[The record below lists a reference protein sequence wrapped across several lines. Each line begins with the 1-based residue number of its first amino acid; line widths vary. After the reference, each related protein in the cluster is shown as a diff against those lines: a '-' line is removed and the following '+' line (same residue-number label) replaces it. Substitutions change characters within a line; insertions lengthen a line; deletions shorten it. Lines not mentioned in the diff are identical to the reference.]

1 MSASLSET
9 LPPEVPGTPRYSAR
23 ELAEKLHTD
32 PKNPVQYPTD
42 DQIGII
48 EAPLEPLLV
57 IAGAGS
63 GKTKTMADRVVW
75 LVANQLVRPEQIL
88 GVTFTRKAAGELETR
103 IRQRLDL
110 LHRVLSVGTADP
122 GLIPPGT
129 DPDESAD
136 ARLDPTVST
145 YHSYANGIV
154 NDYGLRLGVERDSV
168 MLGGAQ
174 SWQLA
179 TEVVEAYTGEFEHFT
194 AAKSTLVNGV
204 LQMAGECAEHLQTP
218 GDVREHLAAH
228 LAVVSGLPYQAGK
241 TKAATAA
248 VQKLMDR
255 LRTRISV
262 TELVENYRRA
272 KSERRQLDFGDL
284 VELAARIAATIPE
297 AVEMERAK
305 YKVVLLDEFQDT
317 SHAQMVLFSQL
328 FGDGRAVTAVGDP
341 HQSIYGFRGAS
352 AGQLGTFRDQFPL
365 FLPDGSRALAPVANL
380 SVAWRNSTSILA
392 TANAVSAP
400 LNTTAPWLK
409 LQRLPHV
416 PELQAKPR
424 APLGEVHL
432 GRYLTDVSV
441 PGTGDA
447 EDIPGEADAV
457 AEQIL
462 LHRRRRF
469 EKDDAGKELQPT
481 MAVLCRGRKQFG
493 PIREALE
500 ARGIPV
506 QIVGLGGLLST
517 PEVVDLLAVLRVLGD
532 PGRSDSML
540 RILAGARWRIG
551 PADLMALA
559 DWSRHLVRVRE
570 RAMSVADAADVH
582 RPDEAPDGTE
592 TVVEADM
599 AEAGSLVE
607 AVDALPRPDW
617 VSNAGRSISA
627 EGLRRLTLLRDE
639 LRDLRSYVGEDLT
652 TLIGEVERRILLDIE
667 VAAKPG
673 VTIHESRR
681 NLDAFVDAAATFSAS
696 SDRVD
701 LMAFLAWL
709 EAANEEENG
718 LPVTQLEASRDAVQ
732 LLTVH
737 ASKGLEW
744 DVVVVPGLN
753 EGQFPNDRDSRWS
766 SGEGAIPWP
775 LRGDAPD
782 LPQWDWEQEDQKGWV
797 DSEKAFSEDARGH
810 AEREERR
817 LAYVAFTRAKYV
829 LICTSSAWGGGRSKP
844 TAVSRYLQDLYD
856 LGKAGAP
863 GFHLLSWVDEGNE
876 GTSNPANAD
885 VQRRSWPVD
894 PLGERRADMQAAA
907 AAVLGAAARQS
918 GRVGQ
923 SEIDILTGADAL
935 PEEEPRESSGS
946 VFEPTRWAKEVE
958 LVLARHRPPNEVV
971 EVELPAHISASLLV
985 DLKDDPQEVTRQ
997 LRRPVP
1003 REPGMAARK
1012 GTAFHAWVEEFFGTS
1027 GMLDIDEHPGAAD
1040 AYVDEAYQ
1048 LEDMIATFEA
1058 SPWARRTPAF
1068 IEVPVETRVDT
1079 VVVRGRIDAV
1089 FQDADG
1095 TWDLIDWKTGAPPS
1109 KDKLDIR
1116 SVQLAVYRLA
1126 WARLKQVPLEKVN
1139 AAFYYVAAD
1148 KLIRPF
1154 NLLGEKELEDI
1165 IRSANSS
1172 DRN

>member
-23 ELAEKLHTD
+23 ELAEMLHTD
-32 PKNPVQYPTD
+32 PKNPVQYPTE

-110 LHRVLSVGTADP
+110 LHRVRSAGTADP
-122 GLIPPGT
+122 DLIPPGT

-204 LQMAGECAEHLQTP
+204 LQMAGECAEHLQDP
-218 GDVREHLAAH
+218 AHVREHLAEH

-241 TKAATAA
+241 TRAATAA

-365 FLPDGSRALAPVANL
+365 FLSDGSRALAPVANL

-409 LQRLPHV
+409 HQRLPHV

-424 APLGEVHL
+424 APLGEVYL
-432 GRYLTDVSV
+432 GRYLADVSV
-441 PGTGDA
+441 PGTEHA
-447 EDIPGEADAV
+447 EDILGEADAV
-457 AEQIL
+457 AEQVL
-462 LHRRRRF
+462 RHRRRRF
-469 EKDDAGKELQPT
+469 ETDDAGKDLQPT
-481 MAVLCRGRKQFG
+481 VAVLCRGRKQFG

-592 TVVEADM
+592 TVVEGDM

-627 EGLRRLTLLRDE
+627 EGLRRLALLRDE

-907 AAVLGAAARQS
+907 TAVLDAAARQS
-918 GRVGQ
+918 RRVGQ

-935 PEEEPRESSGS
+935 PEQEPRESSGS

-958 LVLARHRPPNEVV
+958 LVLARHRPADQVV

-985 DLKDDPQEVTRQ
+985 DLKDDPEEVTRQ

-1058 SPWARRTPAF
+1058 SPWAQRTPAF

-1109 KDKLDIR
+1109 RDKLEVR

-1148 KLIRPF
+1148 KLIRPY

-1165 IRSANSS
+1165 IRSAHSGGN
-1172 DRN
+1172 

>member
-1 MSASLSET
+1 MSASLTET
-9 LPPEVPGTPRYSAR
+9 LPAEVPEPRRYSAR
-23 ELAEKLHTD
+23 ELAELLHTD
-32 PKNPVQYPTD
+32 PESPVQYPTE

-88 GVTFTRKAAGELETR
+88 GVTFTRKAAGELDTR

-110 LHRVLSVGTADP
+110 LYRVQAAGTADP
-122 GLIPPGT
+122 GLIPPGSG
-129 DPDESAD
+129 PDVSED
-136 ARLDPTVST
+136 ARLDPAVST

-179 TEVVEAYTGEFEHFT
+179 TEVVEAYAGDFEHFT

-204 LQMAGECAEHLQTP
+204 LQMAGECAEHLTTP
-218 GDVREHLAAH
+218 AKVREHLTEH
-228 LAVVSGLPYQAGK
+228 LEAVARLPYIAGK
-241 TKAATAA
+241 PKAATAA
-248 VQKLMDR
+248 VQKLLDR

-262 TELVENYRRA
+262 TELVEAYRRA
-272 KSERRQLDFGDL
+272 KFERRQLDFGDL
-284 VELAARIAATIPE
+284 VEMAATIAATIPE

-352 AGQLGTFRDQFPL
+352 AGQLGTFRDQFPQ

-392 TANAVSAP
+392 TANTVSAP
-400 LNTTAPWLK
+400 LNGTAPWLTH
-409 LQRLPHV
+409 QRLPHV
-416 PELQAKPR
+416 PELEAKPN
-424 APLGEVHL
+424 APVGQVFL
-432 GRYLTDVSV
+432 GRYLADVSV
-441 PGTGDA
+441 PASDDA
-447 EDIPGEADAV
+447 DAILGEADAV
-457 AEQIL
+457 ADQVMG
-462 LHRRRRF
+462 HRKRWF
-469 EKDDAGKELQPT
+469 EKDDAGRPLQPT
-481 MAVLCRGRKQFG
+481 VAVLCRGRKQFG

-517 PEVVDLLAVLRVLGD
+517 PEVVDVLAVLRVLGD

-570 RAMSVADAADVH
+570 RAVSVADAADVH
-582 RPDEAPDGTE
+582 RPDEQQDGSE

-607 AVDALPRPDW
+607 AVDSLPRPEW
-617 VSNAGRSISA
+617 VSSAGRSLSE
-627 EGLRRLTLLRDE
+627 EGLRRLKLLRDE

-681 NLDAFVDAAATFSAS
+681 NLDAFIDAAATFSS
-696 SDRVD
+696 SSERVD

-709 EAANEEENG
+709 EAANDEENG
-718 LPVTQLEASRDAVQ
+718 LPVTQLEASREAVQ

-766 SGEGAIPWP
+766 SGEGSIPWP

-782 LPQWDWEQEDQKGWV
+782 LPQWDWEQEDQKSWV
-797 DSEKAFSEDARGH
+797 ESEKLFSEDARGH

-829 LICTSSAWGGGRSKP
+829 LICTSSVWGGGRSKP

-856 LGKAGAP
+856 LGAAGAS
-863 GFHLLSWVDEGNE
+863 GFTLLSWVQPGEEGQ
-876 GTSNPANAD
+876 TNPANAD
-885 VQRRSWPVD
+885 VRRERWPID
-894 PLGERRADMQAAA
+894 PLGGRRGSMEAAA
-907 AAVLGAAARQS
+907 AAVLDAAARQAGS
-918 GRVGQ
+918 VGQ
-923 SEIDILTGADAL
+923 AEIDILTGNPEL
-935 PEEEPRESSGS
+935 PEDPPQESSAS
-946 VFEPTRWAKEVE
+946 VFEPTRWAREVE
-958 LVLARHRPPNEVV
+958 LVLARHRPPNQVV

-985 DLKDDPQEVTRQ
+985 DLKDDPEEVTRQ

-1048 LEDMIATFEA
+1048 LEDMIATFES
-1058 SPWARRTPAF
+1058 SPWAQRTPAF
-1068 IEVPVETRVDT
+1068 IEVPVETRIDA

-1089 FQDADG
+1089 FQDTDG

-1109 KDKLDIR
+1109 KEKLAVR
-1116 SVQLAVYRLA
+1116 AVQLAVYRLA

-1154 NLLGEKELEDI
+1154 NLLGEQELEDI
-1165 IRSANSS
+1165 IRRANTPS
-1172 DRN
+1172 